1 MKNLILTM
9 LIAALF
15 FTGIKAQTTTTAI
28 KPDMVKVEGGSFY
41 MGSNSGE
48 EDEKPSHYVTVSS
61 FSMCTHEVTV
71 AEYKAFC
78 QATSRPMPEAPSWGW
93 NNKHPMVMVSWND
106 AVAYCNWLSDELN
119 GDYRL
124 PTEAEWE
131 YAARGGKKNTS
142 YIYAGSNDLDEVGWN
157 QDNSGAQANSV
168 MKKKPNE
175 LGLYDM
181 SGNVWEWCRD
191 WYEKEY
197 YAKSPSTNP
206 KGAAT
211 GSYRVL
217 RGGGWYGPA
226 AYCRVANRNYRTP
239 DARFNDGGF
248 RVVSPE

>member
-1 MKNLILTM
+1 
-9 LIAALF
+9 
-15 FTGIKAQTTTTAI
+15 
-28 KPDMVKVEGGSFY
+28 
-41 MGSNSGE
+41 
-48 EDEKPSHYVTVSS
+48 
-61 FSMCTHEVTV
+61 
-71 AEYKAFC
+71 
-78 QATSRPMPEAPSWGW
+78 MPEAPSWGW